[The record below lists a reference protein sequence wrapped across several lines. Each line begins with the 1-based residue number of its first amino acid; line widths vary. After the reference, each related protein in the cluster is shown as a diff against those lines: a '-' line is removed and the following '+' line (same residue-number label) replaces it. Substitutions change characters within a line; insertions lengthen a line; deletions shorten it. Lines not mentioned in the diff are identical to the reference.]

1 VDPLTL
7 VNILVEIAELEEL
20 QVQAR
25 QTIQDNAIKDKNL
38 HELQAE
44 YESDAQQADEEAQAG
59 GRDFRERDRQIR
71 EIEARLADR
80 RDHLIGVSDRRQ
92 YKALTEEIASLE
104 KKLDQ
109 LEEEAIACL
118 DEEDSRLEAAG
129 QARKESSNHGQ
140 QTSEAL
146 SSLESQTREM
156 TERLENIR
164 LDLAR
169 LVSMLPTAEQRQ
181 VERLSTKLDQS
192 VVFCQNGACCGC
204 YHQLPVQEAINVDR
218 GRTVVRCPSCMRYIV
233 HRPWK

>member
-1 VDPLTL
+1 MDPQTL
-7 VNILVEIAELEEL
+7 VNILVEIAELEDL
-20 QVQAR
+20 RAQAR
-25 QTIQDNAIKDKNL
+25 LTIEENARKDRDL

-44 YESDAQQADEEAQAG
+44 YESDARQADAEAQAG

-71 EIEARLADR
+71 DIEARLADR
-80 RDHLIGVSDRRQ
+80 RDRLIGVSDRRQ
-92 YKALTEEIASLE
+92 FKALTDEIASLE
-104 KKLDQ
+104 QKLDK
-109 LEEEAIACL
+109 LEDEAIACL
-118 DEEDSRLEAAG
+118 DEEDLRLQAAG
-129 QARKESSNHGQ
+129 QARLESFDHGR
-140 QTSEAL
+140 QTGEAL
-146 SSLESQTREM
+146 SSLESRTREM

-169 LVSMLPTAEQRQ
+169 LVGMLPPVEKRQ
-181 VERLSTKLDQS
+181 VERLSAKLDQS